1 MTQEELNAQLAALA
15 EELRG
20 MGVPIS
26 WEISPQV
33 EVNSRAQRRLGCCI
47 RKEGA
52 FTIQVSAR
60 LLGQPELLRNT
71 LLHELLHTCYGC
83 QNHGKRW
90 KAYAQ
95 KVGQALG
102 VDIRR
107 TAAVEGPWEPL
118 RREEVKYLLRCQSC
132 GRVIPGAGGLRRWS
146 TQSVTAVPVAASWSG
161 YSEILRSAKKDCW
174 LLDRQSFFTLSA
186 VIFYASILVNQF
198 FKVRR
203 GGVGAVQLGL
213 FCHILSQIV
222 EVDVIPVYI
231 HYRAHGAA
239 SGLIDLQEIIRVVG
253 KQGEILIQGL
263 GVLQHLAKAFNALRL
278 LGGTGVQVEQLGL
291 VAIALQQVQRLG
303 VRTGAACAQSQ
314 TGRRQQGT

>member
-1 MTQEELNAQLAALA
+1 MGVRLPAAAMTQEELNAQLAALA

-26 WEISPQV
+26 REISPQV

-47 RKEGA
+47 QKEGA

-60 LLGQPELLRNT
+60 LLDQPELLRNT

-107 TAAVEGPWEPL
+107 TAAVEESWEPL

-132 GRVIPGAGGLRRWS
+132 GRVIPRRRKSKAVEHPERYRCACGGKLER
-146 TQSVTAVPVAASWSG
+146 
-161 YSEILRSAKKDCW
+161 
-174 LLDRQSFFTLSA
+174 
-186 VIFYASILVNQF
+186 
-198 FKVRR
+198 
-203 GGVGAVQLGL
+203 VQ
-213 FCHILSQIV
+213 
-222 EVDVIPVYI
+222 
-231 HYRAHGAA
+231 
-239 SGLIDLQEIIRVVG
+239 
-253 KQGEILIQGL
+253 
-263 GVLQHLAKAFNALRL
+263 
-278 LGGTGVQVEQLGL
+278 
-291 VAIALQQVQRLG
+291 
-303 VRTGAACAQSQ
+303 
-314 TGRRQQGT
+314 